1 MLHYQFNN
9 FYEIVQTYGYKRRKK
24 VALFEGETKI
34 TYGELLEKV
43 DAFAGYLAS
52 VGIAPEDRVALF
64 MQNSW
69 EFAVAVLAISKMG
82 AITVPINNFLKESEL
97 NYILEDSGATLL
109 VASAKFEKV
118 VHASEARH
126 LCLQIIWEGGLR
138 LTDAVNVAFEE
149 ALSRNLQA
157 KPVMRTLD
165 DLAVFFYTSG
175 TTGKPKG
182 AMLTNKNILSNSVS
196 GITMM
201 KITPKDRFI
210 VFLPMFHSF
219 AFSIGVILPL
229 YAGASIVIIKSLQP
243 FSNIFKQTLLKRV
256 TVFFGVPDVY
266 NAVARAKLPWY
277 FMWFNA
283 IRIFISGAAA
293 LQPQTLD
300 AMNAKFKRATLLE
313 GYGLSES
320 SPATALN
327 PIHKPK
333 HKSVGPA
340 MPGYAIKIVDENLVE
355 RPRGEV
361 GDIILHGDHIM
372 RGYLNRPEA
381 TDETIINGWLLTGD
395 MGYMDDE
402 GYLFIVDRKKDLII
416 SKGINIYPR
425 EIEEVIDDFDGV
437 KFSAVLGI
445 PDEKSGEIPIAY
457 LELEEGLERIDESAL
472 RKHLRG
478 KLANYKVP
486 KQIHLIDELPKNAT
500 GKVLKR
506 VLKEQIKEHNNG

>member
-1 MLHYQFNN
+1 MLHYRFNN
-9 FYEIVQTYGYKRRKK
+9 FYEMVQTHGHKRRKK
-24 VALFEGETKI
+24 VALFEGETEI

-52 VGIAPEDRVALF
+52 IGIEPEDRVALF

-69 EFAVAVLAISKMG
+69 EFAVAVLAISKVG
-82 AITVPINNFLKESEL
+82 AVTVPINNFLKEAEL
-97 NYILEDSGATLL
+97 SYILGDSGATLL

-118 VHASEARH
+118 VHASEAKN
-126 LCLQIIWEGGLR
+126 LCRQIIWEGGLR
-138 LTDAVNVAFEE
+138 LTDEVNVAFEDVL
-149 ALSRNLQA
+149 AHNLQT

-182 AMLTNKNILSNSVS
+182 AMLTNKNILSNAVS

-201 KITPKDRFI
+201 KITSKDRFI

-229 YAGASIVIIKSLQP
+229 YEGASIVIIKSLQP

-256 TVFFGVPDVY
+256 TIFFGVPDVY

-277 FMWFNA
+277 FMWFNKV
-283 IRIFISGAAA
+283 RIFISGAAA

-300 AMNAKFKRATLLE
+300 VMNAKFKRATLLE

-340 MPGYAIKIVDENLVE
+340 MPGYEIKIVDENLVE
-355 RPRGEV
+355 RPRSEV
-361 GDIILHGDHIM
+361 GDIILKGDHIM

-395 MGYMDDE
+395 MGYMDEE

-425 EIEEVIDDFDGV
+425 EIEEVIDDFNGI
-437 KFSAVLGI
+437 KFSAVVGI

-457 LELEEGLERIDESAL
+457 LELEEGLEQIDEAAL

-486 KQIHLIDELPKNAT
+486 KQIHVIDELPKNAT

-506 VLKEQIKEHNNG
+506 VLKEQING

>member
-1 MLHYQFNN
+1 MLHYRFNN
-9 FYEIVQTYGYKRRKK
+9 FYEMVQTHGQKRRKK
-24 VALFEGETKI
+24 VALFEGATEI

-52 VGIAPEDRVALF
+52 IGIEPEDRVALF

-69 EFAVAVLAISKMG
+69 EFAVAVLAISKVG
-82 AITVPINNFLKESEL
+82 AVTVPINNFLKETEL
-97 NYILEDSGATLL
+97 SYILEDSGATLL

-118 VHASEARH
+118 VHASEAGR
-126 LCLQIIWEGGLR
+126 LCRQIIWEGGLR
-138 LTDAVNVAFEE
+138 LTDEVNVAFED
-149 ALSRNLQA
+149 ALARNLQT

-201 KITPKDRFI
+201 KITPRDCFI

-229 YAGASIVIIKSLQP
+229 YEGASIVIIKSLQP

-256 TVFFGVPDVY
+256 TIFFGVPDVY
-266 NAVARAKLPWY
+266 NAIARAKLPWY
-277 FMWFNA
+277 FMWFNKV
-283 IRIFISGAAA
+283 RLFISGAAA

-327 PIHKPK
+327 PIHQPK

-340 MPGYAIKIVDENLVE
+340 MPGYEIKIVDENLVE

-361 GDIILHGDHIM
+361 GDIILKGDHIM

-395 MGYMDDE
+395 MGYMDEE

-425 EIEEVIDDFDGV
+425 EIEEVIDDFDGI
-437 KFSAVLGI
+437 KFSAVVGI

-457 LELEEGLERIDESAL
+457 LELEEGLEQIDEGAL
-472 RKHLRG
+472 RKHLRD
-478 KLANYKVP
+478 KLANYKIP
-486 KQIHLIDELPKNAT
+486 KQIHVIDELPKNAT

-506 VLKEQIKEHNNG
+506 VLKEQING